1 MTLILTPKMSLNID
15 RTVTVKCRIAIKALF
30 LYFNLCLSVMLESLY
45 LMTFLVSILMSLK
58 MSIFND
64 IFGVN
69 INVIKDVYI

>member
-15 RTVTVKCRIAIKALF
+15 I
-30 LYFNLCLSVMLESLY
+30 FNDINIDTKNVSLY